1 LSGYGYTLRLYRDTR
16 YWRKSKRF
24 SSIVDF
30 FSSQAV
36 MAASEYHQKFE
47 EIPKFVS
54 SSLVLTLR
62 CRFTS
67 GVCMSANGKCGIGGL
82 LSQHVKA

>member
-1 LSGYGYTLRLYRDTR
+1 MATPCDNIAIHAIGGNLSVFRQ
-16 YWRKSKRF
+16 SF
-24 SSIVDF
+24 DF
-30 FSSQAV
+30 FPSQAF

-67 GVCMSANGKCGIGGL
+67 GVCMSANGKCGFGGL
-82 LSQHVKA
+82 LSQYVKA